1 MILNETD
8 TSIQKDILD
17 SLFYL
22 CHLDF
27 VLIDQYI
34 RYDKEVKEITEL
46 IDLDANED
54 VMIGVIKF
62 LIIFLKNS
70 FSLGLFQNFNLF
82 LLENNDLEEKIYK
95 KFDSTKNEELALL
108 ISLLFLC
115 LSIIE
120 EVWENIKKVDF
131 ILN

>member
-1 MILNETD
+1 M
-8 TSIQKDILD
+8 
-17 SLFYL
+17 
-22 CHLDF
+22 DF

-120 EVWENIKKVDF
+120 EVWENIKKVNF